1 MHKILIVEDVEAV
14 ADLQVLKLIRA
25 GMTVETRRVETPQ
38 DFTRQLELYAPH
50 AILCNVSV
58 PRFSGVTALA
68 MAQSLRPGTPFIFVF
83 KTADEEAAVE
93 TFTRDAGDHVF
104 KTSPSNLPW
113 TFGRA
118 MKQAEE
124 RKTADGHGLAIAR
137 MTRMYADQVRELDQL
152 QHQHLVFRKLSR
164 YLKAGVTPAEVYA
177 AVECFGPQLF
187 RRTNGR
193 LYLVHSPGKHLES
206 VASWGNR
213 SPGEQ
218 TFTVQDCWALR
229 QTQAHWI
236 GVPRTELLC
245 GHVTSDSK
253 LVPSY
258 LCVPVLAQGETLGLL
273 HLRRVNEE
281 STSPENGDSIES
293 CLNLAMAVAEETGLA
308 LANLKVRDTL
318 HEQSI
323 RDPLTGL
330 YNRRFLEEFL
340 LRELARAD
348 RKKHAL
354 SVITLDIDHFKRI
367 NDTLGHGAGDV
378 VLRRVG
384 LLLQG
389 YVRESDIACR
399 VGGEEFS
406 LLLPEASMQI
416 AAQRAENI
424 RGGVH
429 DLRLKYDGHN
439 LGSITISL
447 GVAAFPEHGTT
458 PDALVRAAD
467 QALYDAKSRGRDRVA
482 SA

>member
-25 GMTVETRRVETPQ
+25 GVAVETRRVETPQ
-38 DFTRQLELYAPH
+38 DFTRQLELYAPD
-50 AILCNVSV
+50 AILCSVSV

-93 TFTRDAGDHVF
+93 TFTRHAGDHVF

-124 RKTADGHGLAIAR
+124 RKTADGQGLAITR

-152 QHQHLVFRKLSR
+152 RHQHLVFRKLSR

-177 AVECFGPQLF
+177 TVECFGPQLF
-187 RRTNGR
+187 RRTSGR

-206 VASWGNR
+206 VARWGDG

-229 QTQAHWI
+229 QTQAHLV
-236 GVPRTELLC
+236 GDPRTELLC
-245 GHVTSDSK
+245 GHVTSDSNW
-253 LVPSY
+253 VPSY
-258 LCVPVLAQGETLGLL
+258 LCVPVLAQGEALGLL
-273 HLRRVNEE
+273 HLRRVKEE
-281 STSPENGDSIES
+281 STSPEDGDSIES
-293 CLNLAMAVAEETGLA
+293 RLNLATAVAEEIGLA
-308 LANLKVRDTL
+308 LADLKVRDIL

-439 LGSITISL
+439 LGAVTISL

-458 PDALVRAAD
+458 PDALIRAAD